1 MYNKIEGFFLNLIF
15 KKCKKV
21 YKSEK
26 KTKERKNKNR
36 KRKIIGKIFGSAGN

>member
-1 MYNKIEGFFLNLIF
+1 MYNEIEGFFLNLIF
-15 KKCKKV
+15 KNVKRCTRVK
-21 YKSEK
+21 K